1 MHEENQE
8 LIIVQQTEMDCQSD
22 DRDVKNETENVKWI
36 VFVTCAAAQRKK
48 NLSERK
54 TERKS

>member
-22 DRDVKNETENVKWI
+22 DRDVKNETENVK
-36 VFVTCAAAQRKK
+36 
-48 NLSERK
+48 
-54 TERKS
+54 